1 MYKDGN
7 AIKIDELFTI
17 NTDDKNG
24 LEVMIYIKS
33 GDLNAFVRGVK
44 SQLLFFENVY
54 FYINDIPVFKAY
66 EDNFN
71 NLKIKKYNNF
81 LVNSIRFDAAPTICL
96 GKIQYPINFSNLNLD
111 SSFYRFPISINFEIG
126 DLEVTPNREEILY
139 SNKNIERITNKLNAA
154 REEIIELALDT
165 KPEDYDDLLEYLDNY
180 HNSSYLKLYEDTNVN
195 SAVSI
200 NLRDIKSEKL
210 KDITKLYKGESYS
223 EEFRK
228 FMNYFLD
235 SKMPRVTCNIQSNI
249 LKIKKFYT
257 PDLITFF
264 KNSRKLLICD
274 YSSLNNTSKNYLR
287 SNFNNT
293 YVVKPFKNN
302 KDFLS
307 FFYKYIK
314 TNNYLISNFKKF
326 TKKEKLT
333 ILEFLIKRLSE
344 FETFSNASVPQE
356 YIDEQKALKK
366 GSKNTTGINWKE
378 EINIYHIR
386 ESHVYNPPLDV
397 TAKSSRYELEYLK
410 KDKYFNSK
418 IVVYSVKDDYK
429 LRLMASLFIKKKFK
443 NHIFIEIAPTKVKIL
458 KEHFPNFVHIN
469 DFMNVKYKKIRQI
482 ATAYYIINE
491 MPEIHHLFYQRDCIR
506 HISKNVAEALTTIK
520 KYVVEYHDNERI
532 TETLKEELLELCKE
546 HNYFDIDVMGL
557 YNEYKERFEK
567 LKFLTLFSSTQGSQ
581 YNFFTDYVISKKL
594 FKPDM
599 TAYESLKNETIL
611 NLKQK
616 DETN

>member
-17 NTDDKNG
+17 NTDDRNG
-24 LEVMIYIKS
+24 LEVMIYIKP
-33 GDLNAFVRGVK
+33 GDRTNFLRGVK

-54 FYINDIPVFKAY
+54 FYINDIPEVKAY

-81 LVNSIRFDAAPTICL
+81 LVNSIKSDSTPTICL

-154 REEIIELALDT
+154 REEIIELALKE
-165 KPEDYDDLLEYLDNY
+165 KPEDYDDLLEYLNNY
-180 HNSSYLKLYEDTNVN
+180 NNYSYLKLYEDTNSNTVI
-195 SAVSI
+195 SI

-210 KDITKLYKGESYS
+210 KDTTKLYKGESYS

-235 SKMPRVTCNIQSNI
+235 SKMPRATCKIEYGI
-249 LKIKKFYT
+249 IKIKKFYT
-257 PDLITFF
+257 PTLDRFF
-264 KNSRKLLICD
+264 NSSQNLLICD

-293 YVVKPFKNN
+293 YIVKPFKNN

-314 TNNYLISNFKKF
+314 TNNYLISNFKNF

-333 ILEFLIKRLSE
+333 ILEFLVKKFSE
-344 FETFSNASVPQE
+344 FETFSNTSVPKE
-356 YIDEQKALKK
+356 YIDSQKALRK
-366 GSKNTTGINWKE
+366 SSNNANSINWKE
-378 EINIYHIR
+378 EINLYYLQ
-386 ESHVYNPPLDV
+386 ESRVYNPPFDI
-397 TAKSSRYELEYLK
+397 TANSKRSNLEDLK
-410 KDKYFNSK
+410 KDKYINSK
-418 IVVYSVKDDYK
+418 IVIYSVKDDYK
-429 LRLMASLFIKKKFK
+429 LRLMASMFIKKKFK
-443 NHIFIEIAPTKVKIL
+443 NHIFVEVAPTKIKIL
-458 KEHFPNFVHIN
+458 QKHFPNFVNIK
-469 DFMNVKYKKIRQI
+469 DFMSVKYKKIRQI
-482 ATAYYIINE
+482 ATAYYIVTE
-491 MPEIHHLFYQRDCIR
+491 MPEIYQLYYQRDFIR
-506 HISKNVAEALTTIK
+506 HVSKNAAEALTTIK
-520 KYVVEYHDNERI
+520 NYISTYHDNEKI
-532 TETLKEELLELCKE
+532 TQSLKEELLELCKE

-557 YNEYKERFEK
+557 YNEYKEKFEK
-567 LKFLTLFSSTQGSQ
+567 LKFLTLFSSTQTSQ
-581 YNFFTDYVISKKL
+581 YNFFTDYIISKKL

-599 TAYESLKNETIL
+599 IAYESLKAETIL
-611 NLKQK
+611 NLKQQN
-616 DETN
+616 ETN